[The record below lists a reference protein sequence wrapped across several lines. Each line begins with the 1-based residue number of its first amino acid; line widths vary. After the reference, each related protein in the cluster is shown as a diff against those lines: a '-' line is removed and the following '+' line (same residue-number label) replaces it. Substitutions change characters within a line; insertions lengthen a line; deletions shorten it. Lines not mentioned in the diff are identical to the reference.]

1 MSNKTLVWLLFIFLS
16 LTWGSSFILMKKS
29 MFPAGGEEM
38 VLNPYQVGAVRII
51 IASVVLIPI
60 AFKFKQYMTKKT
72 WLLLLVTGFFGN
84 LMPAIM
90 FTLAETGINSSLAGL
105 INMSTS
111 FFVVL
116 IGVLFYKAKPSLLQM
131 VGLGVGSAGLFFV
144 LNSQSDISLNKD
156 IRYAFFLF
164 PATIGYAISLTTI
177 KFKLHHIPSSA
188 ITALSFMTIL
198 PAAIMIAIATNAF
211 SPIFNH
217 PDGFKALGYLSI
229 LSVIGTAVAV
239 LLFTRLIAIS
249 NHVFASAV
257 AYMLPVVAI
266 LIGVLDGEEFPPQ
279 NYLWVALI
287 LVGVFL
293 MNRSGAKKDKPT
305 TENNV
310 VET

>member
-29 MFPAGGEEM
+29 MFPGGDEHM
-38 VLNPYQVGAVRII
+38 VLNPYQVGGLR
-51 IASVVLIPI
+51 VLIAGLVLTPI
-60 AFKFKQYMTKKT
+60 AWRFKKYMTKKT
-72 WLLLLVTGFFGN
+72 VWLLLVTGFFGN

-90 FTLAETGINSSLAGL
+90 FTLAETGISSSLAGL

-116 IGVLFYKAKPSLLQM
+116 IGVLFYKSKPSLLQM
-131 VGLGVGSAGLFFV
+131 IGLGVGSAGLFFV

-177 KFKLHHIPSSA
+177 KFKLHHLPSSA

-198 PAAIMIAIATNAF
+198 PAAILISIATNAF
-211 SPIFNH
+211 GPIFND
-217 PDGFKALGYLSI
+217 PLGFEALGYLSV
-229 LSVIGTAVAV
+229 LSIIGTALAV
-239 LLFTRLIAIS
+239 LLFTKLIAIS

-257 AYMLPVVAI
+257 AYVLPVVAI
-266 LIGVLDGEEFPPQ
+266 LIGTLDGEEFPAR
-279 NYLWVALI
+279 NYLWVAVI
-287 LVGVFL
+287 LLGVYL
-293 MNRSGAKKDKPT
+293 MNRGSSKKVDETVEKKD
-305 TENNV
+305 V
-310 VET
+310 